1 MTVDGDAFVD
11 AIRACFSTYPD
22 LAPGKS
28 WVAGRARADGSAVV
42 LYWTPHSPQIIGRR
56 WILEELAQDF
66 SPNDAC
72 SLASALFANEVGE
85 PDGPATALAVD
96 WADGLVDD
104 PSAVRWVVNRWTG
117 ADG

>member
-1 MTVDGDAFVD
+1 VTVDGDAFVD
-11 AIRACFSTYPD
+11 CIRARFSTYPD

-42 LYWTPHSPQIIGRR
+42 LYRASHSTRAIGRR
-56 WILEELAQDF
+56 WVLEELAKQF
-66 SPNDAC
+66 APNDAR
-72 SLASALFANEVGE
+72 SLASAVFAGEVGE
-85 PDGPATALAVD
+85 PDGPTTALPVD
-96 WADGLVDD
+96 WADDLVDD